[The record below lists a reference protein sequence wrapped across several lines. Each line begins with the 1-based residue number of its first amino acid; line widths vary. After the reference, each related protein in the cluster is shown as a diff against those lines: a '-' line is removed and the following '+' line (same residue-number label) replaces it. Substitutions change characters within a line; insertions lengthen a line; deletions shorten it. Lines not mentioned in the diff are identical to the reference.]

1 MFFFN
6 LLILHVSLYI
16 LEVQLF
22 MSVSQTCALRAQYY
36 QDACQIAPYPLLLA
50 TRERDDKSETEWPSP
65 SWVELKILIAPS
77 TLNVSPCQTTWMPS
91 PFPWMNIKYFSAEQR
106 LALNAGYHHI
116 HAYFLFFFCF
126 FLDLLQ
132 GRELFWPWTGP
143 LQPEREGSEAGK
155 WDHPHVHRPLPGLH
169 VLLHLAR

>member
-1 MFFFN
+1 M
-6 LLILHVSLYI
+6 SLYI
-16 LEVQLF
+16 LEVQLL
-22 MSVSQTCALRAQYY
+22 MSVSQTWALRAQNY
-36 QDACQIAPYPLLLA
+36 QDAYQIVQYPLLLA
-50 TRERDDKSETEWPSP
+50 TRESDEWPSP
-65 SWVELKILIAPS
+65 SWLELKILIAPS
-77 TLNVSPCQTTWMPS
+77 TLNVSPCQTTWMPL

-106 LALNAGYHHI
+106 LALNAAYHHI
-116 HAYFLFFFCF
+116 HAYFLFFFRF
-126 FLDLLQ
+126 SLDLLQ